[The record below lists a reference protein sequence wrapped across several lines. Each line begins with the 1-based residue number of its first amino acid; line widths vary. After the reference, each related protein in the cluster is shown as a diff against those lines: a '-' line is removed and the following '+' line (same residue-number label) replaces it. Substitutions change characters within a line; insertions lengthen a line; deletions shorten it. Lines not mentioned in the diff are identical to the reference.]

1 MLLAINVNNTNVK
14 FAIADGESVVAQWR
28 IATDPARTAD
38 EYAVWLTHL
47 MALKNLAPDDVTDS
61 IVSIVVPQ
69 ALFEIKVLCRNYF
82 GCDPW
87 VIGEGQ
93 VDLGI
98 EVLINTPEEAGA
110 DRLVNAVAGHTHYGG
125 PLIIVD
131 FGTATTFDIV
141 DEAGSYVGGII
152 APGINLSVEALHLAA
167 AKLPRITVERPTNVV
182 GKSTVEAMK
191 SGVYWGYT
199 GLIEGL
205 VRRIREEH
213 HCPDMKVI
221 VTGGLAPLF
230 ADASEIF
237 DTIDSDLTMKGL
249 LAIHRRNVRLSKPD
263 GENN

>member
-14 FAIADGESVVAQWR
+14 FAIADGGTVVAQWR

-47 MALKNLAPDDVTDS
+47 MALKDLAPEDVTDS

-69 ALFEIKVLCRNYF
+69 ALYEIKVLCRTYF

-87 VIGEGQ
+87 VIGEGH

-98 EVLINTPEEAGA
+98 DVLIDRPEEAGA
-110 DRLVNAVAGHTHYGG
+110 DRLVNAVAGHVFYGG

-131 FGTATTFDIV
+131 FGTATTFDVV
-141 DEAGSYVGGII
+141 DESGNYTGGII
-152 APGINLSVEALHLAA
+152 APGINLSVEALHVAA
-167 AKLPRITVERPTNVV
+167 AKLPRIAVQRPTNVV

-205 VRRIREEH
+205 VKRIREENKGLQ
-213 HCPDMKVI
+213 MKVI
-221 VTGGLAPLF
+221 FTGGLAPLF
-230 ADASEIF
+230 ADATDIL
-237 DTIDSDLTMKGL
+237 DTMDSDLTMKGL
-249 LAIHRRNVRLSKPD
+249 LEIHRRNAAHGD
-263 GENN
+263 QF